1 MIPANK
7 HTNEAIYQAAP
18 ERLVFRTP
26 KGLTRKI
33 VEEISRQKNEP
44 GWMREKRLK
53 AFAIFEAKPMP
64 QWGVDLSGLRF
75 DDLTFYLRSDK
86 EQFQSWEEVPEDIK
100 KVYSL
105 LKIPEAEQ
113 KWLAGFVGQYE
124 SEGFYAK
131 LKKEWEAKGVIF
143 CDTDTALQKYPELVK
158 QYFMSRCVPI
168 GDHKFAALHGA
179 VWSGGSFVYIPAGVR
194 VSMPLQTYFRMNAR
208 KSGQFE
214 HTLIIAEEGS
224 FVHYIESC
232 TAPRYSAD
240 SLHSAVVE
248 IFVKKNAHVRYTTIQ
263 NWSKD
268 VYNLNTKR
276 AIVYEGGTM
285 EWVGGSMGSK
295 RTMLY
300 PCSVL
305 LGRGARADHINIA
318 VASKDQWKD
327 TGAKVILAAPDT
339 SANIIS
345 KSIAMHGGRS
355 SYRGLV
361 KINPGAKRARVFVR
375 CDALMT
381 GDAQSD
387 TYPYVEVYEQESAVA
402 HEASCGRI
410 SEEALFYLRARG
422 MTEKEAQAMIV
433 RGFIEPVTA
442 KLPMDYAV
450 ELNKLVELEMEGAI
464 G

>member
-1 MIPANK
+1 MATQREN
-7 HTNEAIYQAAP
+7 TDTEIYEAAP
-18 ERLVFRTP
+18 ERFVYRAP
-26 KGLTRKI
+26 KGLTREI
-33 VEEISRQKNEP
+33 VEEISRQKGEP
-44 GWMREKRLK
+44 DWMRKKRLD
-53 AFAIFEAKPMP
+53 AFAIFESKPMP
-64 QWGVDLSGLRF
+64 EWGVDLSGLRF
-75 DDLTFYLRSDK
+75 DDITFYLRSDQ
-86 EQFQSWEEVPEDIK
+86 EQFRSWEEVPEDIRN
-100 KVYSL
+100 VYNL

-131 LKKEWEAKGVIF
+131 LKEEWEARGVIF
-143 CDTDTALQKYPELVK
+143 CDTDTAVARYPDLVK
-158 QYFMSRCVPI
+158 KYFMTRCVPI

-179 VWSGGSFVYIPAGVR
+179 VWSGGSFVYVPAGVK
-194 VSMPLQTYFRMNAR
+194 VTMPLQTYFRMNA
-208 KSGQFE
+208 KNSGQFE

-224 FVHYIESC
+224 SVHYIESC

-248 IFVKKNAHVRYTTIQ
+248 IFVHKNASVRYTTIQ

-276 AIVYEGGTM
+276 AVVYEGGTV

-300 PCSVL
+300 PCSML
-305 LGRGARADHINIA
+305 MGRGARAEHINIA
-318 VASKDQWKD
+318 VAGRGQWKD
-327 TGAKVILAAPDT
+327 TGAKVMLMAPDT

-345 KSIAMHGGRS
+345 KSISMDGGRS

-361 KINPGAKRARVFVR
+361 KVNPGAKRAKVFVR

-381 GDAQSD
+381 SDSQSD
-387 TYPYVEVYEQESAVA
+387 TYPYMELYENDAAVA

-410 SEEALFYLRARG
+410 SDEQLFYLRSRG
-422 MTEKEAQAMIV
+422 LAEKEAVAMIV
-433 RGFIEPVTA
+433 RGFIEPITS

-450 ELNKLVELEMEGAI
+450 ELNRLIEMEMEGAI